1 MNFLTI
7 FNDYI
12 FYPVRWLIENLLNSP
27 AIKNY
32 LFGGS
37 VTLFSVICTFIIGG
51 MLIRF
56 ITHPI
61 RLSIRDN
68 SPVTDRVDLV
78 DRQQAR
84 QAYRAESGSH
94 YLW

>member
-1 MNFLTI
+1 MYFITL

-12 FYPVRWLIENLLNSP
+12 FYPVRWLIENLLNSS